1 MKDTNIIGNIYLI
14 STLKM
19 AGFCRRPNSESSK
32 KGSHKV
38 KQSNFSDI
46 FILSVISLN
55 EQLWNA
61 WKLID
66 PCPSQCLNINV
77 LIDLTT
83 LLSLQFHSIPRSQ
96 VCTLTL
102 TYQFESFESYYM
114 LLLFCFL
121 VDFGGSSNSLL
132 KPPQLMLF
140 ANGLGISQYD
150 DSLLAWCSCWVAWTV
165 LDRLRLSLV
174 VYCH

>member
-1 MKDTNIIGNIYLI
+1 MKDTNIIGKIYLI

-32 KGSHKV
+32 KGSLKV

-132 KPPQLMLF
+132 KPPKLKNQKNVVCKWSEDITVWRFLF
-140 ANGLGISQYD
+140 GVVFLLGGLDGARPS
-150 DSLLAWCSCWVAWTV
+150 
-165 LDRLRLSLV
+165 
-174 VYCH
+174 

>member
-1 MKDTNIIGNIYLI
+1 MKDTNIIGKIYLI

-19 AGFCRRPNSESSK
+19 AGFCRCPNSESLK

-132 KPPQLMLF
+132 KPPQLKNQKNVVCKWSGDITVWRFPFGVVFLLG
-140 ANGLGISQYD
+140 GLDGARPS
-150 DSLLAWCSCWVAWTV
+150 
-165 LDRLRLSLV
+165 
-174 VYCH
+174 